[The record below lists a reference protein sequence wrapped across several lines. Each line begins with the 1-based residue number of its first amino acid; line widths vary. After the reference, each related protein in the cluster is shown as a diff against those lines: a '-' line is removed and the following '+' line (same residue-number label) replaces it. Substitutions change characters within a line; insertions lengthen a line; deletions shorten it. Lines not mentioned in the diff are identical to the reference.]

1 MPNGRSAKRTS
12 RIIQQRA
19 SQFIQIQKG
28 PKWKRELV
36 PDHKFD
42 YLDVEEFRKASF
54 YNCIR
59 SRKRN
64 DMWAFYVFYTLKG
77 WKRLLF
83 AQGPRQIIA
92 GITVYAL
99 LKSAWTAKDGSF
111 HLDTDW
117 DVYGTDWP
125 QRVALISMSF
135 TCLLWCLS
143 IIDLGVACVL
153 YVPVF
158 IRIQGNLKEY
168 CCHKI
173 DKRITEIL
181 EKQRQKRL
189 RAQEKN
195 NSKKKPSK
203 KEQEAEKL
211 AAAMDPVQEEH
222 MSYNLDDDHSNLLHG
237 SSNSA
242 SNKIAIGTPRT
253 PYSETP
259 RTPYSEPAYPTSP
272 YNPPPPR
279 RAYTD
284 RSYDYYNSP
293 VPPMP
298 QVNHNYHPPS
308 YEQSDASYFELQSPY
323 QHHQQASPFPSTPSM
338 NYQEHIYDSHVPQTP
353 HHQPSPLPGHR
364 AAGPVHG
371 SYGSNSPYS
380 DYF

>member
-1 MPNGRSAKRTS
+1 M
-12 RIIQQRA
+12 
-19 SQFIQIQKG
+19 
-28 PKWKRELV
+28 
-36 PDHKFD
+36 
-42 YLDVEEFRKASF
+42 
-54 YNCIR
+54 
-59 SRKRN
+59 
-64 DMWAFYVFYTLKG
+64 
-77 WKRLLF
+77 
-83 AQGPRQIIA
+83 
-92 GITVYAL
+92 YAL
-99 LKSAWTAKDGSF
+99 LKSAWTAKDGGF

-117 DVYGTDWP
+117 NVYGADWP

-135 TCLLWCLS
+135 TCLLWCLN
-143 IIDLGVACVL
+143 IIDLGIACVL

-158 IRIQGNLKEY
+158 MRIQGNLKEY

-195 NSKKKPSK
+195 NNKKKPTR

-222 MSYNLDDDHSNLLHG
+222 MSYDLDDDHSTLLHG
-237 SSNSA
+237 SSNSV
-242 SNKIAIGTPRT
+242 SNKVAVGTPRT
-253 PYSETP
+253 PYNEAPRTPYSEPP

-284 RSYDYYNSP
+284 RSYDYYNSAVPP
-293 VPPMP
+293 VP
-298 QVNHNYHPPS
+298 QISHNYHPPT
-308 YEQSDASYFELQSPY
+308 YEQSDASYFEMQSPY
-323 QHHQQASPFPSTPSM
+323 PHHQQTPQIPSTPSM
-338 NYQEHIYDSHVPQTP
+338 NYQQQIYDSPVPQTP
-353 HHQPSPLPGHR
+353 HQQPSPSLPGHR

-380 DYF
+380 GYF